1 MGIWDHVQFKD
12 SIKWEKED
20 EYFYIS
26 FKFHIQA
33 RVLSSLLPEF

>member
-1 MGIWDHVQFKD
+1 MGIWDHIQFKG

-20 EYFYIS
+20 AWFYIS
-26 FKFHIQA
+26 CKFHIQA